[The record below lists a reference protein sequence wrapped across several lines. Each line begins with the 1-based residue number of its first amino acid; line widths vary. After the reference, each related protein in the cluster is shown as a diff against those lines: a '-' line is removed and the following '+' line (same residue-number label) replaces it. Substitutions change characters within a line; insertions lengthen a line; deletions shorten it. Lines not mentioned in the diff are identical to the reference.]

1 MQFNDIERG
10 SDRVTRHPLPN
21 HRTNCAHPLFCEVSL
36 FQIFPSETVAFSNL
50 LLE

>member
-1 MQFNDIERG
+1 MQFIFIERG
-10 SDRVTRHPLPN
+10 SDRVTEHFLPD

-36 FQIFPSETVAFSNL
+36 PKANSGFSNL